1 MAVIDAVFQTQNI
14 ELKQGDDN
22 EIIFAIVDAAG
33 DDVDLSTGCTAKLQ
47 ARVNQTDTAA
57 VLSVTEATG
66 LTLGDGTIKFVSN
79 ATASALL
86 TFSQATYE
94 LEIKKTS
101 GGLVKTVR
109 RGTITLHKN
118 YAKAGT

>member
-1 MAVIDAVFQTQNI
+1 MAVIDAVFQKQNI

-22 EIIFAIVDAAG
+22 EIIFAIVDSAG
-33 DDVDLSTGCTAKLQ
+33 DAVDLSTGYTAKLQ
-47 ARVNQTDTAA
+47 ARVNQTDSAA

-66 LTLGDGTIKFVSN
+66 LTLGDGTIKFVSS

-86 TFSQATYE
+86 TFSTATYE
-94 LEIKKTS
+94 LEITKTT
-101 GGLVKTVR
+101 GAIVKTVR
-109 RGTITLHKN
+109 RGTITLRKN